1 MAIVNF
7 ASTVDG
13 ILGSVGGVT
22 YSAGASGP
30 YLYARK
36 VGPRRSSVRQ
46 NAQRGVFSAT
56 APGWAALSSTQR
68 DAWNAWALEPEQEF
82 VNRLGVL
89 SRLLGWQWYAR
100 INMRLE
106 SAGRAWLD
114 DPPVD
119 PRPAD
124 ATVGSVTAEISGG
137 VPAVV
142 VAWDGAEFPS
152 GTDLVVYA
160 LQGWSASRTVPP
172 RFGALQF
179 AGVAPGSDDLDIT
192 DGLAAVFGPLAAGQ
206 AVWAWIARQSD
217 EGQRSGWLLA
227 STVAVVV

>member
-1 MAIVNF
+1 MAIINF
-7 ASTVDG
+7 ATTVDG
-13 ILGSVGGVT
+13 IAGSVGGVT
-22 YSAGASGP
+22 FSGGTSGP
-30 YLYARK
+30 YLYSRP
-36 VGPRRSSVRQ
+36 VGPRRSTVRQ
-46 NAQRGVFSAT
+46 NGQRVVFAAT
-56 APGWAALSSTQR
+56 APGWAGLSDAQR

-89 SRLLGWQWYAR
+89 SRLMGWQWYAR

-114 DPPVD
+114 DPPAD

-124 ATVGSVTAEISGG
+124 PTVGSVTAEISGG

-152 GTDLVVYA
+152 GTDLVIYA
-160 LQGWSASRTVPP
+160 LQGWSASRTSPP

-192 DGLAAVFGPLAAGQ
+192 AGLVAAFGALAAGQ
-206 AVWAWIARQSD
+206 RVWVWIARQSD

-227 STVAVVV
+227 ATVAVVV